1 MTSPGL
7 RVQILLLLG
16 ALLLVTF
23 IPLHFAVATYT
34 EVALRQ
40 QRESDMRLLGRALA
54 AKISEQR
61 ADRSPSELRSLLA
74 TEVARSGVEALGVF
88 DPAGNPLARVGDPEL
103 IDQLG
108 AQRPPSAGKGGKPT
122 VFEMVGSQGP
132 ALAVTQE
139 TALGSVVAVLRVD
152 REATRIGPLVSLIAL
167 YMTLIAG
174 ALLLLAY
181 LALTRFIIRPLD
193 RLAQAA
199 ERVAGGARQFD
210 PPPTT
215 ARELNELAR
224 SVKQMTENLL
234 SEESALRI
242 KITEVEQA
250 TLELRQAQDHL
261 VRSERLASVGR
272 LAAGLAHEVGNPI
285 AAIMGMQDLLLEG
298 GLTPAEQRDF
308 LTRMHKETE
317 RINSILRNLLQ
328 FARPGSAPVEVV
340 PTTPGDLKSA
350 IEDTLAL
357 LTPQKALSDIAVSM
371 DIPPALSPVLLG
383 REHILQ
389 VMLNLLL
396 NAADACSGRPNA
408 AIRIRA
414 SQHAGS
420 IVLQVEDTGPGIDPK
435 VLDRLYE
442 PFVTTKEVGH
452 GTGLGL
458 AVCRGLIEG
467 VGGSIALDRDY
478 TEGARFVIVLPTTSI
493 DSTPNP
499 PKA

>member
-1 MTSPGL
+1 
-7 RVQILLLLG
+7 
-16 ALLLVTF
+16 
-23 IPLHFAVATYT
+23 
-34 EVALRQ
+34 VALRQ
-40 QRESDMRLLGRALA
+40 QREADMRLLGRAIA
-54 AKISEQR
+54 ARI
-61 ADRSPSELRSLLA
+61 SELRTNRSPGELRTLLA
-74 TEVARSGVEALGVF
+74 TEVGRGGVEALGVF
-88 DPAGNPLARVGDPEL
+88 DPEGKPIARVGDPEL
-103 IDQLG
+103 VNDLST
-108 AQRPPSAGKGGKPT
+108 APAKSSGKGGKSA
-122 VFEMVGSQGP
+122 VFELTGSQGP

-167 YMTLIAG
+167 YMGLIAG

-181 LALTRFIIRPLD
+181 LTLTRFIVRPLD

-199 ERVAGGARQFD
+199 QRVVTGTRQFD
-210 PPPTT
+210 APPTA

-224 SVKQMTENLL
+224 SVKQMTESLL
-234 SEESALRI
+234 AEESALRV
-242 KITEVEQA
+242 KIAEVEQA
-250 TLELRQAQDHL
+250 TLELKQTQDHL

-308 LTRMHKETE
+308 LTRMHNETE

-328 FARPGSAPVEVV
+328 FARPGSAPVETV
-340 PTTPGDLKSA
+340 PTRPGDLKTA
-350 IEDTLAL
+350 IDDTVAL
-357 LTPQKALSDIAVSM
+357 LTPQKALTNIDLSLSV
-371 DIPPALSPVLLG
+371 PEGLSPVLLG
-383 REHILQ
+383 HEHILQ

-396 NAADACSGRPNA
+396 NAADACSKRNNA

-420 IVLQVEDTGPGIDPK
+420 VVLEVEDTGPGIDPK

-467 VGGSIALDRDY
+467 VGGSIALDRAY
-478 TEGARFVIVLPTTSI
+478 TEGARFVIILPTTSI
-493 DSTPNP
+493 DSHS
-499 PKA
+499 

>member
-1 MTSPGL
+1 VTSPGL

-40 QRESDMRLLGRALA
+40 QREADMRLLGRALA

-61 ADRSPSELRSLLA
+61 ENRSPSELRNLLA
-74 TEVARSGVEALGVF
+74 TEVARGGVEALGVF
-88 DPAGNPLARVGDPEL
+88 DPAGTPLARVGDPEL

-108 AQRPPSAGKGGKPT
+108 LQRPAATHKTRGKPT
-122 VFEMVGSQGP
+122 VFELVGSQGP
-132 ALAVTQE
+132 ALAVSQE
-139 TALGSVVAVLRVD
+139 TSLGSVVAVLRVD

-174 ALLLLAY
+174 SLLLLAY
-181 LALTRFIIRPLD
+181 LTLTRFIIRPLD

-210 PPPTT
+210 APATT

-224 SVKQMTENLL
+224 SVKQMTESLL

-242 KITEVEQA
+242 KISEVEQA

-298 GLTPAEQRDF
+298 GLTAAEQKDF
-308 LTRMHKETE
+308 LTRMRKETE

-328 FARPGSAPVEVV
+328 FARPGSAPVEAV

-350 IEDTLAL
+350 IDDTLL
-357 LTPQKALSDIAVSM
+357 LLAPQKVLSDIAVSL

-396 NAADACSGRPNA
+396 NAADACAGRTNA

-420 IVLQVEDTGPGIDPK
+420 IVLEVEDTGPGIDTK

-467 VGGSIALDRDY
+467 VGGSIALDRGY
-478 TEGARFVIVLPTTSI
+478 TEGARFVIILPTTSI
-493 DSTPNP
+493 ESSS
-499 PKA
+499 

>member
-1 MTSPGL
+1 VTSPGL

-40 QRESDMRLLGRALA
+40 QRETDMRLLGRALA
-54 AKISEQR
+54 ARISEQR
-61 ADRSPSELRSLLA
+61 ENRSPSELRDMLA
-74 TEVARSGVEALGVF
+74 SEVARGGVEALGVF
-88 DPAGNPLARVGDPEL
+88 DTAGNPLARVGDPEL
-103 IDQLG
+103 IDQLVP
-108 AQRPPSAGKGGKPT
+108 QRPRTEGKKAKPT
-122 VFEMVGSQGP
+122 VFELMGAQGP

-167 YMTLIAG
+167 YMTLIAA

-181 LALTRFIIRPLD
+181 LSLTRFIIRPLD

-215 ARELNELAR
+215 VRELNELAR
-224 SVKQMTENLL
+224 SVKQMTESLL

-242 KITEVEQA
+242 KISEVEQA
-250 TLELRQAQDHL
+250 TLELRQTQDHL

-308 LTRMHKETE
+308 LTRMRKETE

-328 FARPGSAPVEVV
+328 FARPGSAPVEAV

-357 LTPQKALSDIAVSM
+357 LAPQKALSEISVSL
-371 DIPPALSPVLLG
+371 DIPASLSPVLLG

-396 NAADACSGRPNA
+396 NAADACAGRSNA

-420 IVLQVEDTGPGIDPK
+420 IVLEVEDNGPGIDPK

-467 VGGSIALDRDY
+467 VGGSIALDRGY

-493 DSTPNP
+493 ESTS
-499 PKA
+499 

>member
-1 MTSPGL
+1 
-7 RVQILLLLG
+7 
-16 ALLLVTF
+16 
-23 IPLHFAVATYT
+23 
-34 EVALRQ
+34 
-40 QRESDMRLLGRALA
+40 
-54 AKISEQR
+54 
-61 ADRSPSELRSLLA
+61 
-74 TEVARSGVEALGVF
+74 
-88 DPAGNPLARVGDPEL
+88 
-103 IDQLG
+103 
-108 AQRPPSAGKGGKPT
+108 
-122 VFEMVGSQGP
+122 
-132 ALAVTQE
+132 
-139 TALGSVVAVLRVD
+139 
-152 REATRIGPLVSLIAL
+152 
-167 YMTLIAG
+167 MTLIAG

-181 LALTRFIIRPLD
+181 LTLTRFIIRPLD

-242 KITEVEQA
+242 KIAEVEQA

-285 AAIMGMQDLLLEG
+285 AAILGMQDLLLEG

-328 FARPGSAPVEVV
+328 FARPGSAPVEAV

-357 LTPQKALSDIAVSM
+357 LAPQKALSDIAVSL
-371 DIPPALSPVLLG
+371 DIPATLSPVLLG

-396 NAADACSGRPNA
+396 NAADACSGRANA
-408 AIRIRA
+408 AIRIHA

-493 DSTPNP
+493 ESSS
-499 PKA
+499 

>member
-40 QRESDMRLLGRALA
+40 QRETDMRLLGRSLA
-54 AKISEQR
+54 ARISEQR
-61 ADRSPSELRSLLA
+61 VNRSPAELRNLLA
-74 TEVARSGVEALGVF
+74 SEIARGGVEALGVF
-88 DPAGNPLARVGDPEL
+88 DTAGNPLARVGDPEL
-103 IDQLG
+103 VDALG
-108 AQRPPSAGKGGKPT
+108 NAETKGVGKPQGKT
-122 VFEMVGSQGP
+122 SVFELVGSQGP
-132 ALAVTQE
+132 ALAVTQR
-139 TALGSVVAVLRVD
+139 TDLGSVVAVLRVD

-167 YMTLIAG
+167 YMGLIAA

-181 LALTRFIIRPLD
+181 LTLTRFIVRPLD
-193 RLAQAA
+193 RIAQAA
-199 ERVAGGARQFD
+199 VRVAGGARQFD
-210 PPPTT
+210 APPST

-224 SVKQMTENLL
+224 SVKQMTESLL

-242 KITEVEQA
+242 KINEVEQA
-250 TLELRQAQDHL
+250 TLELKQAQDNL

-298 GLTPAEQRDF
+298 GLTPAEQHDF

-328 FARPGSAPVEVV
+328 FARPGSAPIETM
-340 PTTPGDLKSA
+340 PTTPGDLKGA
-350 IEDTLAL
+350 IDDTVAL
-357 LTPQKALSDIAVSM
+357 LAPQKALSNI
-371 DIPPALSPVLLG
+371 ALSLDVPATLSPALLG
-383 REHILQ
+383 REQLLQ

-396 NAADACSGRPNA
+396 NAADACANRSGA
-408 AIRIRA
+408 AIRVRA
-414 SQHAGS
+414 SQHAGN
-420 IVLQVEDTGPGIDPK
+420 IILEVEDTGPGIDPK

-467 VGGSIALDRDY
+467 VGGSIALDRGY
-478 TEGARFVIVLPTTSI
+478 SEGARFVIVLPTTSV
-493 DSTPNP
+493 DSSS
-499 PKA
+499 